1 MTTPIAARY
10 QPLEAVRPGAPLR
23 VRDLRTAQTLLLRE
37 VELQPHHDSAAVE
50 RAQASK
56 GIFHPS
62 LVTLF
67 DVIGP
72 IDGRLQLA
80 YEFVPAQ
87 PATIVTGGTPLNM
100 RRAAEVVAE
109 VADAAAELHAH
120 GIAHGGISLATV
132 LLTLKGKA
140 KLDRVGDPS
149 VVAAAGNPAPAQDL
163 VALGEL
169 LRALVGPPA
178 SRGAVGVEG
187 VTTLIERARTG
198 RFESAA
204 TLAALLRRL

>member
-1 MTTPIAARY
+1 MTTPLAARY
-10 QPLEAVRPGAPLR
+10 QPLEAARPGAPLR
-23 VRDLRTAQTLLLRE
+23 VRDLQTAQTLLLRE
-37 VELQPHHDSAAVE
+37 VELAAARRFSGGRSA
-50 RAQASK
+50 RQASK

-72 IDGRLQLA
+72 IDGRLLLA

-87 PATIVTGGTPLNM
+87 PAAIVTGGTPLNM

-120 GIAHGGISLATV
+120 GIAHGGISLTTV
-132 LLTLKGKA
+132 LFTLKGKA

-149 VVAAAGNPAPAQDL
+149 VVAGTGDASPAQDL

-178 SRGAVGVEG
+178 SA
-187 VTTLIERARTG
+187 AR
-198 RFESAA
+198 SASKA
-204 TLAALLRRL
+204 

>member
-1 MTTPIAARY
+1 MTAIGGRY
-10 QPLEAVRPGAPLR
+10 QPIEAAKPGVPLR
-23 VRDLRTAQTLLLRE
+23 VRDLQTAQTLVLRE
-37 VELQPHHDSAAVE
+37 VDVAAIGDTAVD
-50 RAQASK
+50 RARAAQ

-72 IDGRLQLA
+72 TDGRLLLA

-87 PATIVTGGTPLNM
+87 PAGVVTGGTPMNM

-109 VADAAAELHAH
+109 VADAVAELHARE
-120 GIAHGGISLATV
+120 IAHGGISLVSV

-140 KLDRVGDPS
+140 KLDRVGDPTLIAVGEPS
-149 VVAAAGNPAPAQDL
+149 AAGDL
-163 VALGEL
+163 AALGEL
-169 LRALVGPPA
+169 LRTLVGPRL
-178 SRGAVGVEG
+178 SRGTVGAEG
-187 VTTLIERARTG
+187 IDTLIERARSG

-204 TLAALLRRL
+204 TFAALLRRL

>member
-1 MTTPIAARY
+1 MTVIADRY
-10 QPLEAVRPGAPLR
+10 QPLETAKPGAPLR
-23 VRDLRTAQTLLLRE
+23 VRDLQTAQTVLLRE
-37 VELQPHHDSAAVE
+37 AGGLADADAAAE
-50 RAQASK
+50 RARAAQ

-72 IDGRLQLA
+72 ADGRLLLA

-87 PATIVTGGTPLNM
+87 PAGMVTGGTPLPM

-109 VADAAAELHAH
+109 VADAVAELHAREL
-120 GIAHGGISLATV
+120 AHGGISLVSV

-149 VVAAAGNPAPAQDL
+149 VIGRDRPSAPGDL
-163 VALGEL
+163 VALGDL
-169 LRALVGPPA
+169 LRALAGSRTSGVGA
-178 SRGAVGVEG
+178 QGLD
-187 VTTLIERARTG
+187 TIIDRARAG

-204 TLAALLRRL
+204 TLAAMLRRI